1 MTDYMQG
8 DPDRENQAVPFS
20 DDDKEVDKPEDILAD
35 APPTATPEERIDRK
49 KKQEERVKRLL
60 DAGKQSKEEAKAL
73 REEQQQLKQELA
85 ELRARVNQ
93 PPPPPQAASG
103 KDPWEE
109 ALDKVYEKQNDAYMA
124 AQAEI
129 KAGTWNADRSKHYEK
144 IAREVETE
152 KTRIILDRGMA
163 ARSQQQRAES
173 AQQIWVNKYPEVYNN
188 PRAYQFAE
196 ATFNRKKSL
205 LEPGQTVTADM
216 IDEVMNEAMQQFRL
230 GPKRAPTAS
239 EKSKLSGIAASGGGG
254 GSSRSDGIQM
264 TPELKRMAVAA
275 YSELPEAEAIKKWV
289 NGTGKRLREKK
300 LL

>member
-1 MTDYMQG
+1 MQG
-8 DPDRENQAVPFS
+8 DPDRDSSAIPFS
-20 DDDKEVDKPEDILAD
+20 DDDKEDKPEDILAD

-60 DAGKQSKEEAKAL
+60 DQGKQSKEEAKAL
-73 REEQQQLKQELA
+73 REEQAQLKQELA

-93 PPPPPQAASG
+93 PPPPPPQSG

-109 ALDKVYEKQNDAYMA
+109 ALDKVYEKQGDAYQA

-129 KAGTWNADRSKHYEK
+129 KAGTWTPERAKHYEK
-144 IAREVETE
+144 IARDVETE

-163 ARSQQQRAES
+163 MRSQQQRAES

-196 ATFNRKKSL
+196 ATFNRRKAL
-205 LEPGQTVTADM
+205 LDPGQSVTHEM
-216 IDEVMNEAMQQFRL
+216 IDEVMNEAMTQFKL

-239 EKSKLSGIAASGGGG
+239 EKSKLSGLPSSGGGG

>member
-20 DDDKEVDKPEDILAD
+20 DDDKEPDKPEDILAD
-35 APPTATPEERIDRK
+35 APATATPEERIDRK

-60 DAGKQSKEEAKAL
+60 DQGKQSKEEAKAL
-73 REEQQQLKQELA
+73 REEQAQLKHELA
-85 ELRARVNQ
+85 ELRARVSQ
-93 PPPPPQAASG
+93 PAPPAQAPSG

-129 KAGTWNADRSKHYEK
+129 KAGTWTPERAKHYEK
-144 IAREVETE
+144 IAREVETD
-152 KTRIILDRGMA
+152 KTRIQIDRGIA
-163 ARSQQQRAES
+163 SRAQQQRAEA
-173 AQQIWVNKYPEVYNN
+173 AQQIWVNKYPEVYSN
-188 PRAYQFAE
+188 PRAYNFAA
-196 ATFNRKKSL
+196 ATFERKKAL
-205 LEPGQTVTADM
+205 LEPGQSVTADM
-216 IDEVMNEAMQQFRL
+216 IDDVMNEAMTQFKL

-239 EKSKLSGIAASGGGG
+239 EKSKLSGLPASGGGG

-275 YSELPEAEAIKKWV
+275 YGELSEADAIKKWV
-289 NGTGKRLREKK
+289 NTTGKRLREKK
-300 LL
+300 LI